1 MNPKGNPDISKH
13 AAAGGHKVKANRTA
27 AAAGLIATMP
37 KLDSNEHARL
47 SLEIIRDLTVNG
59 YLTGSQAGAAVRA
72 VDVYLRAEA
81 QALDLH
87 RIRELERTITELEAE
102 LKKARLR
109 VS

>member
-1 MNPKGNPDISKH
+1 MNPNIGEH
-13 AAAGGHKVKANRTA
+13 AAAGGHAKEAKRRTA
-27 AAAGLIATMP
+27 ADKLVATMP
-37 KLDSNEHARL
+37 KLDSNENARL
-47 SLEIIRDLTVNG
+47 SLEIIRDLCVGG

-87 RIRELERTITELEAE
+87 RIRELESQVTALEQA
-102 LKKARLR
+102 LAKARAAALR

>member
-1 MNPKGNPDISKH
+1 MNPNIGEH
-13 AAAGGHKVKANRTA
+13 AAAGGHAKEAKRRA
-27 AAAGLIATMP
+27 AADKLVATMP
-37 KLDSNEHARL
+37 KLDSNENARL
-47 SLEIIRDLTVNG
+47 SLEIIRDLTVGG

-87 RIRELERTITELEAE
+87 RIRELERTIDELEAE